1 MCLTLAKKV
10 GDKLPEEFTVY
21 KLLKKNHSIWYPY
34 EYKAGWNYPEEW
46 WDKNTEGELEGGCF
60 HVFLDRANAEC
71 WKYMTDCRIVE
82 IKVKKEDM
90 VGAGYWDETIIPVA
104 AFKRLFLEEDQ
115 IIQSS

>member
-34 EYKAGWNYPEEW
+34 EYKAGWNYPDEKNSTEE
-46 WDKNTEGELEGGCF
+46 GILEGGCF
-60 HVFLDRANAEC
+60 HVFLSERDAKT
-71 WKYMTDCRIVE
+71 WSYMTECRIEE

-90 VGAGYWDETIIPVA
+90 VGAGYWDETTIPVA

-115 IIQSS
+115 IMK